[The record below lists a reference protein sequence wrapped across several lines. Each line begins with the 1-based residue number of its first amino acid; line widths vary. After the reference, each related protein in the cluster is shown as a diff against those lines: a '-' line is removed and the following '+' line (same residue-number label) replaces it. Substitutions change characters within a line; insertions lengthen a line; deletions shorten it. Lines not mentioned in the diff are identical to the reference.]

1 MAEDCKA
8 NMEELDKF
16 KSIKKADKAWI
27 ATFFGTSIGS
37 GILFLP
43 IMAGMAGFYVT
54 VVVMILAFVT
64 SYFAQK
70 LYGLVLVNSEKA
82 QSYNKAIEEY
92 LGFGL
97 ATIVS
102 FIFTILLF
110 GGVIAFS
117 TGLNTD
123 IGEFLYQYKITS
135 VNISSNPMFPFVMLL
150 VITMFMVF
158 TESFLLKFVD
168 KLTSVL
174 IVLLIVL
181 AILFIPYWRFDTFL
195 QVPTSLTVVF
205 KNVFLCFPLYM
216 GALFFYQALSPMVM
230 YYRKNYPELTQQEHE
245 RKVIKLNKFAVII
258 LSFFTGIFIL
268 SSAFT
273 LTPAS
278 ISYAYKHNI
287 SALAVVGAGLTP
299 TFTLGTIKF
308 LSYLVIF
315 FGLLTSFFGLSL
327 GLIELL
333 QNQIPFPKKW
343 SDLKKKRITTISLM
357 ILVWIFTTF
366 NINVLGI
373 MGLFSTPFNALILF
387 IIPAGLIIFN
397 RKLKKYSK
405 IVALIMLII
414 GIFTAFSYFLGL
426 IL

>member
-1 MAEDCKA
+1 MSTYSKV
-8 NMEELDKF
+8 NVEELDKF

-70 LYGLVLVNSEKA
+70 LYGLVLVNSVKA

-97 ATIVS
+97 ASIVS
-102 FIFTILLF
+102 FLFTLLLF

-123 IGEFLYQYKITS
+123 LGQFLYDYNITS
-135 VNISSNPMFPFVMLL
+135 VNISSNIIFPFVLL
-150 VITMFMVF
+150 LIITLFMVF
-158 TESFLLKFVD
+158 SESFLLKFVD
-168 KLTSVL
+168 KLTTVL
-174 IVLLIVL
+174 IVLLVIV
-181 AILFIPYWRFDTFL
+181 AILFIPYWRFDTFM
-195 QVPTSLTVVF
+195 QFPTDLKTVF
-205 KNVFLCFPLYM
+205 KSVFLCFPLYM

-245 RKVIKLNKFAVII
+245 KKVVKLNKIAVVI

-278 ISYAYKHNI
+278 INYAYTHNI
-287 SALAVVGAGLTP
+287 SALAVVGTGLKP
-299 TFTLGTIKF
+299 TFTLAAIKF

-343 SDLKKKRITTISLM
+343 SDLRKKRVTTISLM
-357 ILVWIFTTF
+357 ILIWVFTTF

-387 IIPAGLIIFN
+387 IIPAGLVLFN
-397 RKLKKYSK
+397 KKLNKYSK
-405 IVALIMLII
+405 VAALIILII

-426 IL
+426 ML

>member
-1 MAEDCKA
+1 MSDDCKVKV
-8 NMEELDKF
+8 EELDKF
-16 KSIKKADKAWI
+16 KNIKKADKAWI

-97 ATIVS
+97 ASIVS

-135 VNISSNPMFPFVMLL
+135 ANISSNPMFPFVMLL
-150 VITMFMVF
+150 IIVLFMVF

-174 IVLLIVL
+174 IVLLIIL
-181 AILFIPYWRFDTFL
+181 AIMFIPYWRFDTFL
-195 QVPTSLTVVF
+195 QFPTDLKTVF
-205 KNVFLCFPLYM
+205 RNVFLCFPLYM

-230 YYRKNYPELTQQEHE
+230 YYRKNYPELSKEEHE
-245 RKVIKLNKFAVII
+245 KKVIKLNKFAVII

-278 ISYAYKHNI
+278 ISYAYTHNI
-287 SALAVVGAGLTP
+287 SALAVVGAGSPP
-299 TFTLGTIKF
+299 TFTLGAIKF

-343 SDLKKKRITTISLM
+343 SDLKKKRVTTISLM
-357 ILVWIFTTF
+357 IFIWIFTTF

-387 IIPAGLIIFN
+387 IIPAGLVLFN
-397 RKLKKYSK
+397 KRLKKYSK
-405 IVALIMLII
+405 IAALIMLII